1 MNNQKTQN
9 NEITNENKIKKNITG
24 RINKSNKNIYL
35 NETEQSFIREQEKII
50 KNEGQL
56 GCIII

>member
-1 MNNQKTQN
+1 MNNQKTPN
-9 NEITNENKIKKNITG
+9 NEVTNENKIKKNITS